1 MLRID
6 VRVGESLSIGDVA
19 TITLEQKSGQ
29 VARLAIQAD
38 RSIPINRVKQ
48 YSPAQFA
55 AKTGITGRE
64 IAQDKA

>member
-6 VRVGESLSIGDVA
+6 VRVGESLKIGDVA

-38 RSIPINRVKQ
+38 RSVPIQRVQQ
-48 YSPAQFA
+48 YSPAKLA
-55 AKTGITGRE
+55 ASGGITGVE
-64 IAQDKA
+64 LPA